1 MELEATEDNV
11 RIEVPQVPKKFN
23 GLIAFSLNK
32 EQYLRAEKFFAY
44 RVERNLQ
51 LKIKGFVLEA
61 VNDNKVEE
69 ELVVSGE
76 QGNAQV

>member
-1 MELEATEDNV
+1 MDLEATEDNV

-32 EQYLRAEKFFAY
+32 VEFAVAEKFFAY

-69 ELVVSGE
+69 EAVVSGE
-76 QGNAQV
+76 EVRGV